1 MKYSEKRLRRALAL
15 VRITVGLVYVCYGY
29 EKLFDP
35 VFFDYGFMQ
44 RLSYWQTSVAP
55 GYAWVWQMLAAHPSR
70 WAVFFGTVEMFLGVA
85 LLFGLATRLA
95 CLVGMLYMLHFSG
108 LSWYPDD
115 TPFFFWRFLELHLGQ
130 IALFAV
136 FLLMGLGHAGDI
148 WGLGAIYHR
157 VRVRLR
163 PARKTFPRN
172 DYFDSD
178 FEPEASEVPLERT
191 EPVTGSDEFSS
202 EPSAR
207 DHHYQQ
213 DDQNDRERSARVVAP
228 ITAIR
233 PGGKSP
239 DQHQQHNNQ

>member
-15 VRITVGLVYVCYGY
+15 IRITVGLIYVCYGY

-35 VFFDYGFMQ
+35 AFFQNGFLQ
-44 RLSYWQTSVAP
+44 RLSDWQASVAP
-55 GYAWVWQMLAAHPSR
+55 WYEWMWQTLAGHPGR
-70 WAVFFGTVEMFLGVA
+70 WAVFFGNVEMFLGIA
-85 LLFGLATRLA
+85 LLFGLATRPA
-95 CLVGMLYMLHFSG
+95 CLIGMLYMLHRFA
-108 LSWYPDD
+108 LSWYPEE
-115 TPFFFWRFLELHLGQ
+115 TPFFFWRFLEIHIEQMAMFG
-130 IALFAV
+130 V

-163 PARKTFPRN
+163 PARKTFPRYE
-172 DYFDSD
+172 YFGSETEPEDVEVPVEAD
-178 FEPEASEVPLERT
+178 EPEAAN
-191 EPVTGSDEFSS
+191 EPCAA

-207 DHHYQQ
+207 DHHYEQ
-213 DDQNDRERSARVVAP
+213 DDEDDGERSARVVAP

-239 DQHQQHNNQ
+239 N